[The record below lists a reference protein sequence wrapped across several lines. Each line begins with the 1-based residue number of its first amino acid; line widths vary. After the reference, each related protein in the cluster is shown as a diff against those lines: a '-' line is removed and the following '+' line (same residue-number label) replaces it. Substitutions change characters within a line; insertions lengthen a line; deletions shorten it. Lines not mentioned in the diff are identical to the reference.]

1 MKFKY
6 LRWINNN
13 ELLCYSMLNTMK
25 WDFLSFHNCFPVFHC
40 MIIRNEATN
49 YSKIERLACLQWF
62 PLSSSFLGFL
72 CVILESRD
80 WKRVKNSHFST
91 HYCTLSFEFTF
102 YSLSSEIFLHFSTS
116 IWVVCDAIFIF
127 NIASRLN
134 TKSRHLDA
142 VEKCKRE
149 EKMKRFKAK
158 ANEVIAFVVIT
169 NFIVVLSCVGWA
181 ASYFSRFKRC
191 WLSGWRF
198 CWVVADSTSNSCV

>member
-13 ELLCYSMLNTMK
+13 ELLRYSMLNTMK

-40 MIIRNEATN
+40 MITRNEATN

-80 WKRVKNSHFST
+80 WKKVKNSHFL
-91 HYCTLSFEFTF
+91 HIIALSP
-102 YSLSSEIFLHFSTS
+102 LSSHFILSVPRFFYISQLLFELCAMPFLFLTS
-116 IWVVCDAIFIF
+116 HRD
-127 NIASRLN
+127 
-134 TKSRHLDA
+134 SRHLDA

-169 NFIVVLSCVGWA
+169 NFIVVLGCVGWA